1 MPSALNSR
9 TAMGAHGD
17 SEAVAATVLTAV
29 SLVPRQVVFGERVD
43 GLSKRKF
50 SNRHCFSTFDTHII
64 EQRQSN
70 SSLFGRCK
78 KNRRRTKAF
87 VPTVAAVTL

>member
-1 MPSALNSR
+1 
-9 TAMGAHGD
+9 MGAHGD

-64 EQRQSN
+64 EQRQSS
-70 SSLFGRCK
+70 SSLFERCK
-78 KNRRRTKAF
+78 KNRD
-87 VPTVAAVTL
+87 VPKPSFPQWQP